1 MASASAST
9 TIPAPVQKQRELVP
23 IDRFVTSDA
32 PDGAIFVM
40 NVFIKSTMLDD
51 FIKLVIPVVRKM
63 REYHECL
70 FCEVSV
76 DPTDKGHVRIVHGWD
91 KASASTF
98 FRDLSFLIFTFPAVP
113 CSWKDAAS
121 FSLLDQ
127 SPPTDHTQSFRVEC
141 RNATMVRRLHQ
152 ILGAHERPKSTE

>member
-23 IDRFVTSDA
+23 IDRFVTMDA
-32 PDGAIFVM
+32 PDGTIFVM

-98 FRDLSFLIFTFPAVP
+98 FRDNVEMQPWFGDYI
-113 CSWKDAAS
+113 K
-121 FSLLDQ
+121 SLVHMRDP
-127 SPPTDHTQSFRVEC
+127 S
-141 RNATMVRRLHQ
+141 
-152 ILGAHERPKSTE
+152 RPRIIEHFDRIPIE